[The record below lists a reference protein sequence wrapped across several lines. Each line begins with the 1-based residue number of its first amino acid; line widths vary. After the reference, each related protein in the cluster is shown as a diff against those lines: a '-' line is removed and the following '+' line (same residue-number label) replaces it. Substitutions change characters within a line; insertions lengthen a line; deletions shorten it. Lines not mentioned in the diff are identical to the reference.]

1 MTAPHRIRV
10 LFAEDSRADAELN
23 LRELKRAGLAVEHRI
38 VDTEREF
45 ARELGEFAPEII
57 LSDFS
62 MPKFDGMAALALAQ
76 ERAPDTP
83 FIFVSGTIG
92 EEYAIRALKNGAV
105 DYVMKGNLLRLPAA
119 VERAL
124 HDARERSAQR
134 ETERALERTRERLA
148 SIFHSLP
155 DVVWSVTLPARQVI
169 YVSPAVAQVYGLTP
183 QEAQARPDYWVAA
196 IHPEDRERV
205 LSEWPGPLGDKI
217 SDTEYRIVRPDG
229 ALRWVNVRRRI
240 FMNAA
245 GVPERVDG
253 LVRDITE
260 QMEQRR
266 RLARLSRI
274 RDLASAVNAAIV
286 RLRERQALFEEF
298 GRIAIEVGGFRSAHL
313 VELDRASGRLRSVV
327 VTGAGAAALNSVIAA
342 YNSDPAGATS
352 LLATAIRSAKAV
364 VANDVTQDGRAR
376 LRGWYASE
384 GIHSVACLP
393 LGLQHGVAGAV
404 ILNAGEK
411 GFFDD
416 EEMRLLGELTGNL
429 SFALELIDKQAK
441 LDYLAYYDPL
451 TELPNRTLFQDRLAQ
466 AIEVERR
473 GGGSLA
479 LVLIDL
485 ERFKAINDALG
496 QHVGDQVLQ
505 AVGRRLREA
514 TGDLHRLGRLGG
526 NLYALM
532 VPGIRGAEE
541 VARRIEQQA
550 ASVVGLALRID
561 EHDIR
566 LAAKE
571 GIAVFP
577 DDADDAAALLRNAEA
592 ALKRAKETGERYLF
606 YAPHINARVA
616 EQVELESRLRRA
628 VERRELFFHYQP
640 KVELES
646 RRIVGLEALMRWR
659 GPDNLL
665 ISPARFVPVLEET
678 GMILEAGRQA
688 LESAGAVYREWK
700 AQGLSVPRIAVNV
713 SALQLRQRSF
723 VEDVRAALGGPDNGV
738 DLEIT
743 ESLLM
748 QDIDESIRKLRELRE
763 AGASIALD
771 DFGTGHSS
779 LAYLSRL
786 PIDTVK
792 IDRSFILAMTGNA
805 DATSIVSTIIS
816 LAQALRLKVVAEG
829 VETEEQARLLRL
841 LRCDQMQGYLF
852 SRPLAKDKIEA
863 LLRAAPG

>member
-1 MTAPHRIRV
+1 MTMPAIRV
-10 LFAEDSRADAELN
+10 LLAEDVPSDAELEV
-23 LRELKRAGLAVEHRI
+23 RELKRAGLRVEHRI
-38 VDTEREF
+38 VGDEVGFRRELREF
-45 ARELGEFAPEII
+45 SPDVV

-62 MPKFDGMAALALAQ
+62 MPYFDGMAALALARD
-76 ERAPDTP
+76 EAPEIP

-92 EEYAIRALKNGAV
+92 EEYAIRALKNGAT
-105 DYVMKGNLLRLPAA
+105 DYVLKSNLMRLPAT

-124 HDARERSAQR
+124 QEARERAAQR
-134 ETERALERTRERLA
+134 ETERALKTTRERLE
-148 SIFHSLP
+148 SIFQSLP
-155 DVVWSVTLPARQVI
+155 DVVWSVTLPARQLI
-169 YVSPAVAQVYGLTP
+169 YVSPAVAQVYGRTP
-183 QEAQARPDYWVAA
+183 QEALAKPDFWVDA
-196 IHPEDRERV
+196 IHPGDRARV
-205 LSEWPGPLGDKI
+205 MSEWPGSPQEKI
-217 SDTEYRIVRPDG
+217 HDSEYRIVRPDG
-229 ALRWVNVRRRI
+229 AVRWINVRRRI

-260 QMEQRR
+260 QMEQRQ

-274 RDLASAVNAAIV
+274 RELASAVNAAIV

-298 GRIAIEVGGFRSAHL
+298 SRIAIEVGGFRFAHL
-313 VELDRASGRLRSVV
+313 VELDRASGRLRTVV
-327 VTGAGAAALNSVIAA
+327 VAGAGAAALNSVIEA
-342 YNSDPAGATS
+342 YNSDPPGAKS
-352 LLATAIRSAKAV
+352 LLAAAIRTGKAV
-364 VANDVTQDGRAR
+364 VANDVTQDDRAR
-376 LRGWYASE
+376 LREWYAGE
-384 GIHSVACLP
+384 GIQSVACLP
-393 LGLQHGVAGAV
+393 LGLQDGVAGAV

-451 TELPNRTLFQDRLAQ
+451 TELPNRTLFRDRLAQ
-466 AIEVERR
+466 AIEAERR

-496 QHVGDQVLQ
+496 QHVGDRVLQ
-505 AVGRRLREA
+505 AVARRLQEA
-514 TGDLHRLGRLGG
+514 AGDIHRVARLGG
-526 NLYALM
+526 NLFALM
-532 VPGIRGAEE
+532 FPGIRGAEE

-550 ASVVGLALRID
+550 AGVVGLALRID
-561 EHDIR
+561 AHEIR

-577 DDADDAAALLRNAEA
+577 DDGENAAALLRNAEA

-628 VERRELFFHYQP
+628 VEQRELFFHYQP
-640 KVELES
+640 KIELDS
-646 RRIVGLEALMRWR
+646 RRIVGLEALIRWR
-659 GPDNLL
+659 GPDNLPV
-665 ISPARFVPVLEET
+665 SPARFVPVLEET

-723 VEDVRAALGGPDNGV
+723 VDDVRAALGGPDNGV

-748 QDIDESIRKLRELRE
+748 EDIEESIRKLRALRE
-763 AGASIALD
+763 AGANIALD

-792 IDRSFILAMTGNA
+792 IDGSFIHAMTDNA

-852 SRPLAKDKIEA
+852 SPPLAKDKIET

>member
-1 MTAPHRIRV
+1 MAAPKRFRV
-10 LFAEDSRADAELN
+10 LLAEDNRADAELN
-23 LRELKRAGLAVEHRI
+23 LRELKRAGLAIEHRI
-38 VDTEREF
+38 VDTEQDFTR
-45 ARELGEFAPEII
+45 ALGEFAPQVIV
-57 LSDFS
+57 SDFS

-124 HDARERSAQR
+124 QEAGERADKR
-134 ETERALERTRERLA
+134 ATERALETTRQRLE

-155 DVVWSVTLPARQVI
+155 DVVWSVTLPARQLV
-169 YVSPAVAQVYGLTP
+169 YVSPAVAQVYGRTP
-183 QEAQARPDYWVAA
+183 QEAQAKPDFWVDA
-196 IHPEDRERV
+196 IHPEDRARV
-205 LSEWPGPLGDKI
+205 MAEWPGSLQKEVHD
-217 SDTEYRIVRPDG
+217 SEYRIVRPDG
-229 ALRWVNVRRRI
+229 AVRWVNVRRRV
-240 FMNAA
+240 FTSAA

-260 QMEQRR
+260 QMEQRE
-266 RLARLSRI
+266 RLGRLSRI
-274 RDLASAVNAAIV
+274 RALASAVNAAIV
-286 RLRERQALFEEF
+286 RLRERQALFAEF
-298 GRIAIEVGGFRSAHL
+298 SRIAIEVGGFRFAHL
-313 VELDRASGRLRSVV
+313 VELERESGRLRTAVV
-327 VTGAGAAALNSVIAA
+327 AGAEAAALNGVIEAF
-342 YNSDPAGATS
+342 NSDPLGAKS
-352 LLATAIRSAKAV
+352 LLATAIRSGKAV
-364 VANDVTQDGRAR
+364 VANDVTQDDRAR
-376 LRGWYASE
+376 LRDWYARE

-393 LGLQHGVAGAV
+393 LGLRDEVAGAA
-404 ILNAGEK
+404 IFNAGEK

-441 LDYLAYYDPL
+441 LDYLSYYDPL
-451 TELPNRTLFQDRLAQ
+451 TELPNRALFQDRLAQ
-466 AIEVERR
+466 AIDVERR

-496 QHVGDQVLQ
+496 QHVGDRVLQ
-505 AVGRRLREA
+505 AVARRLQDDA
-514 TGDLHRLGRLGG
+514 GDIHRVARLGG
-526 NLYALM
+526 NLFALM
-532 VPGIRGAEE
+532 FPGIRGAED

-550 ASVVGLALRID
+550 ASIVGLPLRI
-561 EHDIR
+561 EGHDIR

-577 DDADDAAALLRNAEA
+577 EDGENAVALLRNAEA
-592 ALKRAKETGERYLF
+592 ALKRSKETGERYLF

-616 EQVELESRLRRA
+616 EQVELENRLRRA
-628 VERRELFFHYQP
+628 VEQRELFFHYQP
-640 KVELES
+640 KIDLAS
-646 RRIVGLEALMRWR
+646 RSIVGLEALMRWR

-688 LESAGAVYREWK
+688 LASAGAVYREWK

-723 VEDVRAALGGPDNGV
+723 VDDVHAALGGPDHGV

-748 QDIDESIRKLRELRE
+748 QDIEESIRKLRVLRE

-792 IDRSFILAMTGNA
+792 IDRSFIQAMTENA

-829 VETEEQARLLRL
+829 VETEEQAGWLRL

-852 SRPLAKDKIEA
+852 SPPLAKDKIET

>member
-1 MTAPHRIRV
+1 MTAPNRIRV
-10 LFAEDSRADAELN
+10 LFAEDSHADAELN
-23 LRELKRAGLAVEHRI
+23 LRELKRAGLALEHRI
-38 VDTEREF
+38 VDTEQEF
-45 ARELGEFAPEII
+45 ARELGEFAPDII

-92 EEYAIRALKNGAV
+92 EEYAIRALKNGAI

-124 HDARERSAQR
+124 HDARERAAQR
-134 ETERALERTRERLA
+134 ETERALQKTRERLA

-183 QEAQARPDYWVAA
+183 QEALAKPDYWVAA
-196 IHPEDRERV
+196 IHPGDRERV
-205 LSEWPGPLGDKI
+205 LSEWPGPLDNKI
-217 SDTEYRIVRPDG
+217 FDTEYRIVRTDG
-229 ALRWVNVRRRI
+229 AVRWVNVRRRI

-260 QMEQRR
+260 QMEQRQ

-274 RDLASAVNAAIV
+274 RDLASALNAAIV

-298 GRIAIEVGGFRSAHL
+298 SRIAIEVGGFHSANL
-313 VELDRASGRLRSVV
+313 VELDRASGRLRTVV
-327 VTGAGAAALNSVIAA
+327 VTGAGAAALNSVIEA
-342 YNSDPAGATS
+342 YNSDPSGAKS
-352 LLATAIRSAKAV
+352 LLAAAIRTGKAV
-364 VANDVTQDGRAR
+364 VANDVTQDDRAR
-376 LRGWYASE
+376 LREWYARE

-393 LGLQHGVAGAV
+393 LGLQDGVAGAA

-429 SFALELIDKQAK
+429 SFALELIDKQAQ

-451 TELPNRTLFQDRLAQ
+451 TELPNRRLFQDRLAQ

-496 QHVGDQVLQ
+496 QHVGDRVLQ

-514 TGDLHRLGRLGG
+514 TGDIHRLGRLGG

-532 VPGIRGAEE
+532 VPGIRGAADA
-541 VARRIEQQA
+541 ARRIEQQA
-550 ASVVGLALRID
+550 ASVVGLPLRID

-577 DDADDAAALLRNAEA
+577 DDAEDAAALLRNAEA
-592 ALKRAKETGERYLF
+592 ALKRAKETGERHLF

-628 VERRELFFHYQP
+628 VEQRELFFHYQP
-640 KVELES
+640 KIELAS

-665 ISPARFVPVLEET
+665 MSPARFVPVLEET

-688 LESAGAVYREWK
+688 LEIAGAVYREWK

-723 VEDVRAALGGPDNGV
+723 VDDVHAALGGPDNGV

-748 QDIDESIRKLRELRE
+748 QDIEESIRKLRALRE
-763 AGASIALD
+763 AGANIALD

-792 IDRSFILAMTGNA
+792 IDRSFIHAMTGSA

-852 SRPLAKDKIEA
+852 CPPMAKDKIET